1 MEHTFHITR
10 PDPDTQQGP
19 YGYGHG
25 VWTVADY
32 NHLSAGINAPG
43 LLADFGDPS
52 LQTASLA
59 TVWNSASAGD
69 LVPTELLESDMGQQT
84 MHTKAQSPPAQIEK
98 RKAKNRAAQK
108 TLRER
113 NAANAKRLR
122 YLEAELDRHHAAYAH
137 YEEQIS
143 SLRLVIAQMGDEV
156 RRGKIIAHALGRV
169 YCAGRPH
176 SISFLASLLAEG
188 LEEATLDGG
197 RGPVHDT
204 IFLSKAARQDLS

>member
-1 MEHTFHITR
+1 M
-10 PDPDTQQGP
+10 
-19 YGYGHG
+19 
-25 VWTVADY
+25 
-32 NHLSAGINAPG
+32 NASG
-43 LLADFGDPS
+43 LLSDLGNPS

-59 TVWNSASAGD
+59 TLWNSASARD
-69 LVPTELLESDMGQQT
+69 PVPTGLPKSKMGQQT

-98 RKAKNRAAQK
+98 RKAQNRAAQR

-122 YLEAELDRHHAAYAH
+122 YLEAELDRHRAAYAH

-143 SLRLVIAQMGDEV
+143 SLGLVIAQMGDEV
-156 RRGKIIAHALGRV
+156 RRGKIIVHALGRV

-176 SISFLASLLAEG
+176 SISFLASLLADG

-204 IFLSKAARQDLS
+204 IFLSKPTRPELK